1 MGVALRDHLERKHDM
16 PDNAATDAAT
26 REQTDAS
33 LRAEREQTDR
43 ALAERQ
49 QAVEDD
55 ADDIIVVARE
65 NADAVVD
72 AAREKADEQS
82 GDARDPLATRAA
94 IIEERIADDATL
106 QNERDVADEHLRRER
121 EDTAR
126 TLRALIP
133 LEREK
138 TDRHLLTER
147 AIWDGAVAN
156 RDDFLGIVS
165 HDLRGL
171 LGGIVSAAALLSM
184 KAPDTP
190 TADMPPRRR
199 SGSGGMPLP

>member
-1 MGVALRDHLERKHDM
+1 
-16 PDNAATDAAT
+16 
-26 REQTDAS
+26 
-33 LRAEREQTDR
+33 
-43 ALAERQ
+43 
-49 QAVEDD
+49 
-55 ADDIIVVARE
+55 
-65 NADAVVD
+65 
-72 AAREKADEQS
+72 
-82 GDARDPLATRAA
+82 
-94 IIEERIADDATL
+94 
-106 QNERDVADEHLRRER
+106 
-121 EDTAR
+121 
-126 TLRALIP
+126 LIP